1 MDVLSDTL
9 KVVRLSGAVFL
20 RAKLP
25 SPWAVASATAS
36 ELAEYL
42 RLPSD
47 CIAVFHILARGSCWL
62 SIPGSA
68 PVLLKAGDAV
78 LLPQNCPHVV
88 GSDWSLS
95 PISFR
100 AVLPATMPSDGI
112 AEVVGGSIGEMTQL
126 ICGYLHCDQRL
137 RGGSS

>member
-42 RLPSD
+42 RLPSTSS
-47 CIAVFHILARGSCWL
+47 RGEAAGSRSPAPRL
-62 SIPGSA
+62 S
-68 PVLLKAGDAV
+68 
-78 LLPQNCPHVV
+78 
-88 GSDWSLS
+88 
-95 PISFR
+95 
-100 AVLPATMPSDGI
+100 
-112 AEVVGGSIGEMTQL
+112 
-126 ICGYLHCDQRL
+126 Y
-137 RGGSS
+137 